1 MPRQQHTEFNYQMYF
16 LKRTLLIFPTLFV
29 IMLINFMIIQT
40 APGGPVEQFIAK
52 MNHVSQVGGEVA
64 TQDFTR
70 SSQQNLSTNSDSKY
84 RGSVGVDPEIIAKIK
99 TLYGFDL
106 PLWKRFILM
115 IKKFITFDFGVSFY
129 QDKKV
134 TDLIWEKLP
143 VSISIGLWSA
153 LLIYAI
159 SIPLGI
165 KKALSDGSKF
175 DVVSSA
181 IVIIGHAI
189 PAFLFAI
196 LLIVFFAGGNFL
208 SIFPLRGLVSENFQ
222 DLNWWQKIADYFWH
236 MTLPIISM
244 VIGGFASLTFFVK
257 NSFLE
262 EINKQYVLTAY
273 AKGLDQKSVLYKHVF
288 RNAMMI
294 VIAGFPAALI
304 GILFTGSMLTEVIFS
319 LDGLGLLGYESAV
332 SRDYPVMFGTLYF
345 FTLIGLITAIISDFT
360 YKIVDPRLNF
370 DSLSS

>member
-1 MPRQQHTEFNYQMYF
+1 
-16 LKRTLLIFPTLFV
+16 
-29 IMLINFMIIQT
+29 MIIQT

-52 MNHVSQVGGEVA
+52 MNHASQVGGEVA
-64 TQDFTR
+64 SQDFTR
-70 SSQQNLSTNSDSKY
+70 SISKNFATDSNSKY
-84 RGSVGVDPEIIAKIK
+84 RGSVGIDPEIIEKIK
-99 TLYGFDL
+99 VLYGFDL
-106 PLWKRFILM
+106 PLWQRFTLM
-115 IKKFITFDFGVSFY
+115 MKKFLTFDLGVSFY

-134 TDLIWEKLP
+134 TDLIWQKLP
-143 VSISIGLWSA
+143 VSISIGLWST
-153 LLIYAI
+153 LLVYLI

-165 KKALSDGSKF
+165 KKALRDGSKF
-175 DVVSSA
+175 DIVSSG
-181 IVIIGHAI
+181 IVIVGHAI
-189 PAFLFAI
+189 PSFLFAI

-208 SIFPLRGLVSENFQ
+208 SIFPLRGLVSENFS
-222 DLNWWQKIADYFWH
+222 DLNFWQKIADYLWH

-244 VIGGFASLTFFVK
+244 VVGGFAALTFFVK

-273 AKGLDQKSVLYKHVF
+273 AKGLNQRSVLYKHVF

-319 LDGLGLLGYESAV
+319 LDGLGLLGYESAI

-345 FTLIGLITAIISDFT
+345 FTIIGLITAIISDFT
-360 YKIVDPRLNF
+360 YKMIDPRLNF
-370 DSLSS
+370 ESLSS

>member
-1 MPRQQHTEFNYQMYF
+1 MYF
-16 LKRTLLIFPTLFV
+16 LKRFLLIFPTLFI

-52 MNHVSQVGGEVA
+52 MNHVSQVGGEIAA
-64 TQDFTR
+64 TDFTR
-70 SSQQNLSTNSDSKY
+70 SISTNLTANSDAKY
-84 RGSVGVDPEIIAKIK
+84 RSSTGIDPEIIAKIK

-115 IKKFITFDFGVSFY
+115 MKKFLTFDFGVSFY

-134 TDLIWEKLP
+134 TDLVFEKLP
-143 VSISIGLWSA
+143 VSISIGLWST
-153 LLIYAI
+153 LLVYLI

-165 KKALSDGSKF
+165 KKALYDGSKF
-175 DVVSSA
+175 DVSSST
-181 IVIIGHAI
+181 IIIFAHAI
-189 PAFLFAI
+189 PAFLMAI
-196 LLIVFFAGGNFL
+196 LLVIFFAGGNFL
-208 SIFPLRGLVSENFQ
+208 SIFPLRGLISENFQ
-222 DLNWWQKIADYFWH
+222 DLKWWQKIADYFWH
-236 MTLPIISM
+236 MTLPIIAM
-244 VIGGFASLTFFVK
+244 IIGGFASLTFFVK

-273 AKGLDQKSVLYKHVF
+273 AKGLDQKAVLYKHVF

-304 GILFTGSMLTEVIFS
+304 GILFTGSMLIEVIFS

-345 FTLIGLITAIISDFT
+345 FTLIGLITTIISDLT

-370 DSLSS
+370 NSLSS

>member
-1 MPRQQHTEFNYQMYF
+1 
-16 LKRTLLIFPTLFV
+16 
-29 IMLINFMIIQT
+29 MIIQT

-52 MNHVSQVGGEVA
+52 MNHASKVGGEISA
-64 TQDFTR
+64 PNLIQSSTQNF
-70 SSQQNLSTNSDSKY
+70 STNSDSKY
-84 RGSVGVDPEIIAKIK
+84 LGSVGIDPEIIEKIK

-106 PLWKRFILM
+106 PLWQRFTLM
-115 IKKFITFDFGVSFY
+115 IKKFVTFDLGVSFY

-134 TDLIWEKLP
+134 TDLMWEKLP
-143 VSISIGLWSA
+143 VSISIGLWST
-153 LLIYAI
+153 LLVYLI

-165 KKALSDGSKF
+165 KKALRDGSKF
-175 DVVSSA
+175 DVITST
-181 IVIIGHAI
+181 IVIVGHAV
-189 PAFLFAI
+189 PSFLFAI
-196 LLIVFFAGGNFL
+196 VLIVFFAGGNFL
-208 SIFPLRGLVSENFQ
+208 SIFPLRGLVSSNFSE
-222 DLNWWQKIADYFWH
+222 LNFWQKIADSFWH
-236 MTLPIISM
+236 MALPLISM
-244 VIGGFASLTFFVK
+244 VIGGFAALTFFVK

-319 LDGLGLLGYESAV
+319 LDGLGLLGYEAAV

-345 FTLIGLITAIISDFT
+345 FTLIGLITAVISDFT
-360 YKIVDPRLNF
+360 YKIIDPRLNF

>member
-1 MPRQQHTEFNYQMYF
+1 
-16 LKRTLLIFPTLFV
+16 
-29 IMLINFMIIQT
+29 MIIQT

-52 MNHVSQVGGEVA
+52 MNHASKVGGEISA
-64 TQDFTR
+64 PNLIQSSTQNF
-70 SSQQNLSTNSDSKY
+70 STNSDSKY
-84 RGSVGVDPEIIAKIK
+84 LGSVGIDPEIIEKIK

-106 PLWKRFILM
+106 PLWQRFTLM
-115 IKKFITFDFGVSFY
+115 IKKFVTFDLGVSFY

-134 TDLIWEKLP
+134 TDLMWEKLP
-143 VSISIGLWSA
+143 VSISIGLWST
-153 LLIYAI
+153 LLVYLI

-165 KKALSDGSKF
+165 KKALRDGSKF
-175 DVVSSA
+175 DVITST
-181 IVIIGHAI
+181 IVIVGHAV
-189 PAFLFAI
+189 PSFLFAI
-196 LLIVFFAGGNFL
+196 VLIVFFAGGNFL
-208 SIFPLRGLVSENFQ
+208 SIFPLRGLVSSNFSE
-222 DLNWWQKIADYFWH
+222 LNFWQKIADYFWH
-236 MTLPIISM
+236 MALPLISM
-244 VIGGFASLTFFVK
+244 VIGGFAALTFFVK

-273 AKGLDQKSVLYKHVF
+273 AKGLDQKSVLYKHVL

-319 LDGLGLLGYESAV
+319 LDGLGLLGYEAAV

-345 FTLIGLITAIISDFT
+345 FTLIGLITAVISDFT
-360 YKIVDPRLNF
+360 YKIIDPRLNF